1 MAKGRRAFYAG
12 NGRDDVSES
21 EYDLWDGVG
30 PYTEASRTMQE
41 RLLKSTPEDAKELA
55 RRLVRERTYNGR

>member
-1 MAKGRRAFYAG
+1 MAKPRRAFYVG

-21 EYDLWDGVG
+21 EFDLWDGLG

-41 RLLKSTPEDAKELA
+41 RLLKSTPEDARALA
-55 RRLVRERTYNGR
+55 RKIVMGK